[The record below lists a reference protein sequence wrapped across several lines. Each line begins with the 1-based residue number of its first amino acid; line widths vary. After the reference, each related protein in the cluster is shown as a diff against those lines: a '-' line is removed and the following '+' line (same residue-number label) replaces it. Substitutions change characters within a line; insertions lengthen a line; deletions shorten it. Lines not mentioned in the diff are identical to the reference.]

1 MTVPNSNKTR
11 LLEIE
16 GKQLFASG
24 KFQQA
29 SVVFSRAA
37 DGYLEQGEDLLAA
50 EMRNNQCVSLLQ
62 AKQAQKALVAVQGT
76 AIIFEK
82 AGDQLKYAM
91 ALANEATALQELRR
105 YPDAIDKF
113 TQSADLFDQLKETEM
128 VLQVKQS
135 ISAMQLRS
143 RNLFGALFSMQEGLE
158 GVNKP
163 TLRQKILLKL
173 LKIPQNLMGK

>member
-1 MTVPNSNKTR
+1 MTGLNSNKAH
-11 LLEIE
+11 LLEEE
-16 GKQLFASG
+16 GKHLYASG
-24 KFQQA
+24 KYQQA
-29 SVVFSRAA
+29 SDVFSQAA

-62 AKQAQKALVAVQGT
+62 TKQAQNALAAVQGT
-76 AIIFEK
+76 ADIFEE
-82 AGDQLKYAM
+82 AGEQLKYAM

-113 TQSADLFDQLKETEM
+113 TQAADLFDQLKETEM

-135 ISAMQLRS
+135 ISVMQLRS
-143 RNLFGALFSMQEGLE
+143 RNIFSALFSMQEGLE

>member
-1 MTVPNSNKTR
+1 MTVLNSNKVH

-16 GKQLFASG
+16 GKQLYASG

-29 SVVFSRAA
+29 SDVFSQAA
-37 DGYLEQGEDLLAA
+37 EGYLEQGEDLLAA

-62 AKQAQKALVAVQGT
+62 AKQAQKALAVVQGT

-113 TQSADLFDQLKETEM
+113 TQAADLFDQLKETEM

-143 RNLFGALFSMQEGLE
+143 RNIFSALFSMQEGLE